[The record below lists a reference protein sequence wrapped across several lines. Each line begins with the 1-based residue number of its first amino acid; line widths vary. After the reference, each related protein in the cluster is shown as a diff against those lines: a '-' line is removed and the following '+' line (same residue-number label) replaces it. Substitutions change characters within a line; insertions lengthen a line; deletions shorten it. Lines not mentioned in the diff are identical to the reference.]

1 MIVFDYLTS
10 HAPSLF
16 FHLTHQFH
24 VQLVSFHVVLPN
36 QVYYCYLHF
45 EKQHFE
51 IVQKVKYE
59 QSIRLCKIESLVERQ
74 ENVS

>member
-10 HAPSLF
+10 RVSSLF

-51 IVQKVKYE
+51 IVQMVKMLMMLM
-59 QSIRLCKIESLVERQ
+59 IKMMPRKTLFDLI
-74 ENVS
+74 